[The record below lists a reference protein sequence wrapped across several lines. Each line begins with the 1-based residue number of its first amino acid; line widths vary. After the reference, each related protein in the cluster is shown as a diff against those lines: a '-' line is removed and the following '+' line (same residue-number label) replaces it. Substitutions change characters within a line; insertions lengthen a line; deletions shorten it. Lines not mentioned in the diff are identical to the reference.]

1 MTTSQRFNLHLPGLL
16 EVLAGSLYS
25 TPKVGIRELIQNAH
39 DSCVRRQI
47 EGESR
52 FYRPAITITSDEQ
65 RGVLTIRDNGH
76 GLTADEIEEYL
87 ATIGRSYT
95 AQLKSDLAIFSP
107 DEAAELIGQFGF
119 GFLSAFLL
127 ADEVTLVT
135 RSLHAGPGEALRWH
149 SSGGEYYQ
157 VEPATRHDVGTTVE
171 LRVKPSAAFV
181 FDEELLVETIQLYA
195 DLLAVPIF
203 VNDDPAPANLMTPPW
218 NDPQPAQAIVN
229 YIRRAFQ
236 ESQPLCIVQLH
247 DQEIDLGG
255 DSLVVP
261 LKGFLFVPPSSVAS
275 VREYG
280 DLKVFIRRMFIC
292 ERERKLLPRW
302 ARFVRGAIDCP
313 YLQPTASRESIHE
326 DDIFAAVRRALESQL
341 GAALQRIADQEPE
354 TWRRIVWG
362 HTDVITGWAVR
373 DDAFFERVAN
383 IVTFRTSAGPMT
395 LPEYLAQTGHTLYF
409 LTRHIGALQE
419 QLLAEGHD
427 APVIDAHWFAV
438 KPFLEKYAAWHEG
451 IGLVQMDGQ
460 VKHLLRPVAPAPFSR
475 LLVYYQEQGIA
486 AEVVA
491 FKPADVPALMVY
503 PSEVELIMETRQA
516 LDKDELPGELAGL
529 VTDYL
534 DSYADAEEVELQGRL
549 YLNAS
554 CALIQQLAKA
564 PPDQPVLEATL
575 GLIYQVARLFSGR
588 ALTAA
593 DAALAFRQAVSALE
607 VLISS

>member
-302 ARFVRGAIDCP
+302 ARFVWGAIDCP